1 MSQRQ
6 NAAPILPP
14 TGHECHGRRRQLL
27 AFKLAGGALRAPD
40 SAWSAAEPL
49 HLLPREDENEKI
61 VCWLAALTKGP
72 WLEHICELHHDR
84 MTQGGVIQL
93 FLMANRRFRSEAEG

>member
-1 MSQRQ
+1 MSQTQ
-6 NAAPILPP
+6 NAALILPP
-14 TGHECHGRRRQLL
+14 TEHQGHGRQLAL
-27 AFKLAGGALRAPD
+27 RLAGRALRTPD
-40 SAWSAAEPL
+40 NAWSADEPL

-61 VCWLAALTKGP
+61 VCWLATLTKGP
-72 WLEHICELHHDR
+72 WLAHICELHHDR